1 MKTVTICGS
10 MRFSNEMKKI
20 AFELE
25 SNRGY
30 NVLQCTYDEPNVKL
44 TSQMLDKLKKAHYM
58 KIDFSD
64 MVYVVDVDGYI
75 GESVKKGN

>member
-10 MRFSNEMKKI
+10 MYFSNEMKDI

-30 NVLQCTYDEPNVKL
+30 NVLQCTYNKPNAEL
-44 TSQMLDKLKKAHYM
+44 TSQMLDNLKKAHYM
-58 KIDFSD
+58 KIDFSNI
-64 MVYVVDVDGYI
+64 VYVVDVDGYI
-75 GESVKKGN
+75 G